1 MFKGLMCVHLEFKK
15 VRRERESKKKKKK
28 KRKKEKLYFRKYR
41 IYKSYKMFKTS
52 GLTVSKIKKNKYEEN
67 YTPAYHKGKEIY
79 SLERRKIENTG

>member
-1 MFKGLMCVHLEFKK
+1 
-15 VRRERESKKKKKK
+15 
-28 KRKKEKLYFRKYR
+28 
-41 IYKSYKMFKTS
+41 MFKTS

>member
-1 MFKGLMCVHLEFKK
+1 MCPSGIQESEE
-15 VRRERESKKKKKK
+15 RERKQKKK

-41 IYKSYKMFKTS
+41 NYKSYKMFKTS

-79 SLERRKIENTG
+79 SFERRKIENTG